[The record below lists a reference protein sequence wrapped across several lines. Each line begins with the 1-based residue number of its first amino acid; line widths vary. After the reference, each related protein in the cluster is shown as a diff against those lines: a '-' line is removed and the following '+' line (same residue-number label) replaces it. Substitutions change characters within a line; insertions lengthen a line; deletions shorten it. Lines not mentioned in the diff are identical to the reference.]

1 MASRSKG
8 SSVNRMGKRR
18 TGKRRTEEDAST
30 FKLIVFGFFMLA
42 FGVGTGWYFSQ
53 PAKPKNKARET
64 GKSKSARGR
73 KAERPRKGDEP
84 QAKHE
89 QKAEP
94 EKKANT
100 APLKPVE
107 AQAKTK
113 TSTTETVKP
122 VAAKPALPK
131 PELPKPELPKSERPR
146 PEPARSEPSKAQ
158 RVAKQ
163 PEAKPETK
171 PSLRPESKPE
181 PRPETPKGTS
191 PKPASPQVPST
202 QRPRLALIID
212 DLGYGNLDRV
222 RRLCSQPYPF
232 TVGVLPFM
240 EASRESAHMA
250 HAMGKEVLLHLP
262 MEPNGYPGPSRDPG
276 PGAVLKSMGERE
288 IRQAVRKALMEIPGR
303 KGVNNHMGSRITP
316 DGARM
321 HWILQEIK
329 AANCFFVDSRTEK
342 DSKAHQIAQLLS
354 VPTLQRHVFLD
365 DDRSWPEMQKQWKR
379 ALGIAK
385 REGQVVVIGHIVPE
399 SIAALEKLMPQSAH
413 QVRYVKAS
421 ELVQ

>member
-8 SSVNRMGKRR
+8 SSVSRMRKRSA
-18 TGKRRTEEDAST
+18 GKRRTEEDAST

-42 FGVGTGWYFSQ
+42 FGIGTGWYFSQ

-64 GKSKSARGR
+64 GKPKNARGR

-94 EKKANT
+94 EKKAST

-107 AQAKTK
+107 AQAKAEIPK
-113 TSTTETVKP
+113 TETAKP
-122 VAAKPALPK
+122 VIPK
-131 PELPKPELPKSERPR
+131 PVPPKSEPAR
-146 PEPARSEPSKAQ
+146 PEPPKAQ
-158 RVAKQ
+158 RVAKL
-163 PEAKPETK
+163 PETK
-171 PSLRPESKPE
+171 PSLRPETKAE
-181 PRPETPKGTS
+181 PRPEPPKGTS
-191 PKPASPQVPST
+191 PKPASTQGSSS

-212 DLGYGNLDRV
+212 DLGYGSLDRV

-316 DGARM
+316 DAARM

-354 VPTLQRHVFLD
+354 VPTVQRHVFLD